1 MQNDIGIWQIFR
13 CKREMYCSKCGKEL
27 TVKEKF
33 CPRCRNAVEA
43 MWTEIKYK
51 GEKNEAGAF

>member
-1 MQNDIGIWQIFR
+1 
-13 CKREMYCSKCGKEL
+13 MYCSKCGKEL

-51 GEKNEAGAF
+51 GEKNEAGSILTDDRKHKKERNP